1 LHKKFLPDE
10 VEKMY
15 GRVTARYEKFM
26 RDAPSIG
33 GKANLMSKN
42 FYGALS
48 AFAYYECVKRSM
60 SPDEITAVC

>member
-1 LHKKFLPDE
+1 
-10 VEKMY
+10 MY